1 MLDLSAAFETV
12 HHGFLLNIVNSKLG
26 LDCIALQW
34 FDSYLKNRSYRVSV
48 NSQNR
53 FTQRQD
59 FLRAFVS
66 GHYYLNVYASGIFD
80 IVKEHLPQIHCYCR
94 NSGRRILNYIY
105 HLTQT
110 PAFCCACYGK
120 LYFTPP
126 TWPPFLS
133 LLLQHGRREVM

>member
-1 MLDLSAAFETV
+1 MLDLSAAFEIV

-53 FTQRQD
+53 FTQRLPQG
-59 FLRAFVS
+59 FCLGPLLF
-66 GHYYLNVYASGIFD
+66 NVYASGIFD
-80 IVKEHLPQIHCYCR
+80 IVKEHLPQIHCYDS

-120 LYFTPP
+120 L
-126 TWPPFLS
+126 LN
-133 LLLQHGRREVM
+133 